1 MRYIVDYDNGLD
13 YEDYHRYN
21 FLIDGDSFES
31 VRQKVVEAFAEA
43 KSTGHFDMIIDGY
56 LYPMPHYSLDKKETV
71 TPLDFEIITI
81 EDYLK
86 NHMPRKA

>member
-1 MRYIVDYDNGLD
+1 MRYILSYENG
-13 YEDYHRYN
+13 EDWEDFYRHHI
-21 FLIDGDSFES
+21 LINGDSIES
-31 VRQKVVEAFAEA
+31 VRQKVVDAFAEA
-43 KSTGHFDMIIDGY
+43 VSTGHFDMIIDKY

>member
-56 LYPMPHYSLDKKETV
+56 LYPMPIILDGEDKDKLYDFGV
-71 TPLDFEIITI
+71 TPV
-81 EDYLK
+81 EDYLES
-86 NHMPRKA
+86 HMPNKA